1 MEKKMR
7 GGINVERM
15 LHEVEVEVEDVH
27 QFRSRSFLFEVE
39 RGGDTHDVS
48 KRELRVKKQR

>member
-1 MEKKMR
+1 MR

-48 KRELRVKKQR
+48 KRELRLKKQR

>member
-1 MEKKMR
+1 MR

-15 LHEVEVEVEDVH
+15 LHEVEVEVEVEDVH

-48 KRELRVKKQR
+48 KRELRLKKQR